1 MSDIFSTSTSF
12 ADLGLRSEVLQGIE
26 DQGFEH
32 PTMIQAKLIPLAIEG
47 KDIIGQ
53 SKTGTGKTAS
63 FSLPA
68 LHLIDT
74 DAPFACL
81 CLVPT
86 RELAIQ
92 VARECRELGRHTGL
106 KVLPVYGGQSINT
119 QAEKLKQKPQI
130 IIGTPGRVMDMN
142 QRGLLPYNK
151 IKLAIL
157 DEVDRMLDIGFRDDI
172 RKILGAMKQR
182 HQTIF
187 VSATIS
193 PEIERL
199 AKKYMHN
206 PVDLSTTEASSLTV
220 SQVDQS
226 CVGVQEWDKRR
237 LLHHVLG
244 IEKPDLA
251 LVFCRMKVT
260 VDKVAKSLQNK
271 KIDAVTLHA
280 NMNQGA
286 RNRVMDKLRKRDV
299 RVVVAS
305 DLAARGIDVDDIT
318 HVINYDVPEDPEV
331 YVHRIGRTARKGRDG
346 KAIMF
351 VTPDQSDL
359 LLNIEKLTN
368 VEIVES
374 RFDDFK
380 PGPEPD
386 NIVERRRQAEAAR
399 EAAKEQHSRVVD
411 SLPDQAQSQD
421 ASKFPGGVI
430 PTGLPKKRMGGRI
443 RTRRS

>member
-1 MSDIFSTSTSF
+1 MSDIFATTTSF
-12 ADLGLRSEVLQGIE
+12 ADLGLRTDVLKGIK

-32 PTMIQAKLIPLAIEG
+32 PTIIQSELIPLAIEG
-47 KDIIGQ
+47 RDIIGQ
-53 SKTGTGKTAS
+53 SKTGTGKTAA
-63 FSLPA
+63 FGLPA
-68 LHLIDT
+68 LHIIQNDT
-74 DAPFACL
+74 PFACL

-92 VARECRELGRHTGL
+92 VARECRELGKHTGL

-119 QAEKLKQKPQI
+119 QAEKLKQKPHI

-142 QRGLLPYNK
+142 QRRLLPYDK

-172 RKILGAMKQR
+172 RKILGGIRQK

-193 PEIERL
+193 PEIEQL
-199 AKKYMHN
+199 ARKYMHK
-206 PVDLSTTEASSLTV
+206 PLDLSTTEASSLTV

-237 LLHHVLG
+237 LLQHLLKV
-244 IEKPDLA
+244 EQPDLA

-260 VDKVAKSLQNK
+260 VDKVAKALQNK
-271 KIDAVTLHA
+271 NIDAVTLHA
-280 NMNQGA
+280 NMHQGA
-286 RNRVMDKLRKRDV
+286 RNRVMDKLRNRDV
-299 RVVVAS
+299 HVVVAS

-318 HVINYDVPEDPEV
+318 HVVNYDVPEDPEV

-359 LLNIEKLTN
+359 LENIEKLTN
-368 VEIVES
+368 VEIVE
-374 RFDDFK
+374 RRYEDFK
-380 PGPEPD
+380 PGPEPSD
-386 NIVERRRQAEAAR
+386 IVERRRKAEEAR

-411 SLPDQAQSQD
+411 SLPDAAQTQD
-421 ASKFPGGVI
+421 ASKFPGGVV
-430 PTGLPKKRMGGRI
+430 PTGMPKKRMGGRI

>member
-12 ADLGLRSEVLQGIE
+12 ADLGIRSEVLQGIE

-63 FSLPA
+63 FGLPA

-74 DAPFACL
+74 KSPFACL

-172 RKILGAMKQR
+172 RKILGAMKQQ

-193 PEIERL
+193 PEIEQL
-199 AKKYMHN
+199 ARKYMHK
-206 PVDLSTTEASSLTV
+206 PVDLSTAEASSLTV

-237 LLHHVLG
+237 LLHHVLD

-280 NMNQGA
+280 NMHQGA
-286 RNRVMDKLRKRDV
+286 RNRVMEKLRNRDV

-318 HVINYDVPEDPEV
+318 HVFNYDVPEDPEV

-374 RFDDFK
+374 RYDDFK

-386 NIVERRRQAEAAR
+386 NIAERRRQAEAAR